1 MNFGSVHYPH
11 IFFSENIDNCLRMSF
26 QIFIN
31 ATSRKIYAA
40 KFIEKTHFRLHL
52 QNNLTIIVMWR
63 LFMRM
68 IFIFFNR
75 ATWRH
80 IYLEKK
86 SVLHAS
92 VLFAIGSAVLYA
104 LYPPLA
110 KILIKDC
117 PPAYLSAFLYFGA
130 GIGIAIVLLF
140 LSHKEGARGTNLMR
154 TDLSKLVAV
163 IIFNVAASILMN
175 TGVKLTSASNIALLG
190 NFEIVATTL
199 IAIFFFKEHVKWT
212 VGTGIGVITVASLL
226 LSIADW
232 TNLSLSV
239 GSILAI
245 CATICWGLENN
256 FTRVLSERD
265 PLQIVVVKGLGVGVG
280 SLLVA
285 FAMREKLPEPRVI
298 LFALL
303 LGFVAYG
310 ISIVFY
316 IFAQRGIGAAKT
328 SAYYAIAPFI
338 SVILSVI
345 IFGEHLVASF
355 VIALILMIVGT
366 VILTKA
372 DA

>member
-1 MNFGSVHYPH
+1 MNFDSVHYPH
-11 IFFSENIDNCLRMSF
+11 IFFSENIDNCLLMSF
-26 QIFIN
+26 QFFIN
-31 ATSRKIYAA
+31 ATSQKIYSA
-40 KFIEKTHFRLHL
+40 KFIKKVPLLLALPKKFDDNRHVAF
-52 QNNLTIIVMWR
+52 I
-63 LFMRM
+63 MRM
-68 IFIFFNR
+68 NFVAFYR

-80 IYLEKK
+80 IYLGKK

-140 LSHKEGARGTNLMR
+140 LSHKEGVRGTNLR
-154 TDLSKLVAV
+154 RADLSKLIAV

-212 VGTGIGVITVASLL
+212 VGTGIGVITIASLL

-232 TNLSLSV
+232 THLSLSI

-285 FAMREKLPEPRVI
+285 FSMHEKLPEPRVI

-338 SVILSVI
+338 SVLLSVI
-345 IFGEHLVASF
+345 IFGEHLVTSF
-355 VIALILMIVGT
+355 IVALILMVVGT